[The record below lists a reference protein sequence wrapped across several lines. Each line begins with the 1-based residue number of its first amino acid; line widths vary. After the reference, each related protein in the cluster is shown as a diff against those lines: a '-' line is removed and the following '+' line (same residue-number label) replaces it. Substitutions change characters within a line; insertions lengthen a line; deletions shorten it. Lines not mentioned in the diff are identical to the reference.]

1 MPRLLEAATFLLALA
16 AIGGA
21 APAAAAGGL
30 FPFPVHEKVLANGL
44 KVVVIPFDSP
54 GIVAYY
60 TVVRTGSRNE
70 VEPGHSGFAHFF
82 EHMMFRGTERYPAER
97 YNDVLKGLGADS
109 NAFTTDDWTGYYIV
123 ASSAAVEKMFE
134 IESDRFQNLSYTEAA
149 FKKEAGA
156 VLGEYRKNFSMPFL
170 ALFEKVQ
177 DTAYTTH
184 TYKHTTM
191 GFLADIEAM
200 PTRYDYSLKFFDRF
214 YRPENCIVLVVGDAR
229 PEATFALAEKY
240 YGSWK
245 RGSHVVSIPPEPP
258 QTAAQ
263 EASVPWANPT
273 LPYLAEAYH
282 VPGFSTTDTALPALD
297 LISEHLF
304 SESGTL
310 YKELVIDKQW
320 VDLLQGGPDQTRDPG
335 LFNILARV
343 KEPDKVEEVTTRI
356 RAALDELKTTPVA
369 AERLAQVK
377 SHHRYAFL
385 MGLGTAPSVARRA
398 AQYLQL
404 AADVGA
410 IDKVDDLYNRVTPA
424 EIQAAAR
431 RFFVPEN
438 RTRVVLAQKQEAKS

>member
-1 MPRLLEAATFLLALA
+1 
-16 AIGGA
+16 
-21 APAAAAGGL
+21 
-30 FPFPVHEKVLANGL
+30 
-44 KVVVIPFDSP
+44 
-54 GIVAYY
+54 
-60 TVVRTGSRNE
+60 
-70 VEPGHSGFAHFF
+70 
-82 EHMMFRGTERYPAER
+82 MMFRGTERYSAER
-97 YNDVLKGLGADS
+97 YNDVLKSLGADS

-134 IESDRFQNLSYTEAA
+134 IEADRFQNLRYTEAA

-177 DTAYTTH
+177 DTAYTAH

-214 YRPENCIVLVVGDAR
+214 YRPENCIVLVVGDAQ
-229 PEATFALAEKY
+229 PDAMFALAEKY

-245 RGSHVVSIPPEPP
+245 RGSHVASVPPEPP
-258 QTAAQ
+258 QT
-263 EASVPWANPT
+263 EAREGTVPWANPT
-273 LPYLAEAYH
+273 LPYVAEAYH
-282 VPGFSTTDTALPALD
+282 TPAFSVTDGALAALD

-304 SESGTL
+304 SESGTI

-320 VDLLQGGPDQTRDPG
+320 VDLLQGGPDQSRDPG

-343 KEPDKVEEVTTRI
+343 KEPDKVEEVTARI
-356 RAALDELKTTPVA
+356 RAALEELKTRPVPA
-369 AERLAQVK
+369 DRLAQVK
-377 SHHRYAFL
+377 SHRRYAFL
-385 MGLGTAPSVARRA
+385 MGLGTAPAVARRA

-404 AADVGA
+404 AGDVGA
-410 IDKVDDLYNRVTPA
+410 IDKVDDLYGRVTPA
-424 EIQAAAR
+424 EIQAVAV

-438 RTRVVLAQKQEAKS
+438 RTRIVLAHGQEGKS